1 MAKKEM
7 IEAVDLL
14 LRDLMETTMLFG
26 GKVVVFSGD
35 FRQTL
40 LVVRGGQRED
50 FVRKSLLCSEIWHQ
64 LEKLQLSENMRA
76 KANPAFCEYL
86 MRIAQGQTL
95 DFVGIYLR
103 EPVFSHGQLYV
114 ALSRAKGSNCVKK
127 NQIECIMFNA
137 EIMHFEDL
145 FRHFHTYLVSVA
157 QVKESNYM
165 YGNPLNKLTWT
176 IDRYTIVEPIEIVNP
191 PEDPLP
197 PPTRLNLTP
206 FGNFEYQPEGSEFG
220 N

>member
-1 MAKKEM
+1 MVKKEL
-7 IEAVDLL
+7 IEALDLL

-40 LVVRGGQRED
+40 SVVRGGQRED

-64 LEKLQLSENMRA
+64 PEKLHLSENMRA
-76 KANPAFCEYL
+76 KADPTFCEYL

-103 EPVFSHGQLYV
+103 EPVFSHGQLCV
-114 ALSRAKGSNCVKK
+114 ALSKAKGSNYVKE
-127 NQIECIMFNA
+127 NQVECIMFNA
-137 EIMHFEDL
+137 EIVHFEDL
-145 FRHFHTYLVSVA
+145 FHHFHTYLVSVA

-165 YGNPLNKLTWT
+165 YGNPLNKFTWT
-176 IDRYTIVEPIEIVNP
+176 IDRCTIVEPIEIVNP
-191 PEDPLP
+191 LEDPLP

-206 FGNFEYQPEGSEFG
+206 FCNFEYQPYGSEFG